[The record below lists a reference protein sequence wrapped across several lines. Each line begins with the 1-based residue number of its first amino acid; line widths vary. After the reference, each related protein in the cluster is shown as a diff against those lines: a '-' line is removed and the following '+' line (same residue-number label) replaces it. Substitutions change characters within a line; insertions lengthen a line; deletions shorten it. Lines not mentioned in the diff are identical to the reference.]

1 MRPADWSVL
10 ELSSDPVPGDPNVVQ
25 VGGRDYLDVAD
36 AIKDAERRLR
46 TLDLG
51 SAVVSKAIDALNETS
66 EKVADNI
73 GKAEARYRATGEALT
88 RYAPALE
95 AAQRDSLEALSLAH
109 SARSAADTASSQ
121 QQHYLRLASD
131 EHDPQQALSYTNLA
145 DGLDAE
151 TSGANSHLANARDK
165 VHSAMSGRDRAA
177 ESAIDHI
184 HSVTKSDGLHD
195 SWWDD
200 WGKDLLSVIT
210 DVAGWVASIAG
221 VLALL
226 VCWIPV
232 VGQALAAALL
242 LVAGIAAVV
251 NAIGNIVL
259 AATGDRSWTEA
270 IISIAGAVLAV
281 VGMGAAARVV
291 GNVASAAR
299 INVKAGAEIAA
310 GQAEKLTARQAITLK
325 PSELA
330 ESERLWAKPV
340 SELKPGETV
349 YRVHGGGAAPEGA
362 SYSTL
367 PPSAMGNPR
376 SALGLPK
383 VNTATDLIV
392 AKVDDTAN
400 VVVTRH
406 ALPLNGQPGGAPEY
420 IIPGGFGP
428 SKGITVLSD
437 TPLRVR

>member
-1 MRPADWSVL
+1 MRPPDWIAL
-10 ELSSDPVPGDPNVVQ
+10 DLGSDPVPGEPGIVLS
-25 VGGRDYLDVAD
+25 GGRDSLAVAD
-36 AIKDAERRLR
+36 AIKDAGRKLR

-51 SAVVSKAIDALNETS
+51 SAVVSQAVDALIETS
-66 EKVADNI
+66 GKVADNI
-73 GKAEARYRATGEALT
+73 STAEARYRATGIALS

-95 AAQRDSLEALSLAH
+95 TAQQESIEALTLAR
-109 SARSAADTASSQ
+109 SARSAADSASNDK
-121 QQHYLRLASD
+121 QHYLRLAAD

-145 DGLDAE
+145 DGLDSDAA
-151 TSGANSHLANARDK
+151 GAHAHLANALGR
-165 VHSAMSGRDRAA
+165 VHDAMSSRDRAA
-177 ESAIDHI
+177 QSAIDDI
-184 HSVTKSDGLHD
+184 HAITTHDGLHD

-210 DVAGWVASIAG
+210 DVAGRVSSIAG

-232 VGQALAAALL
+232 IGQALAAVFL

-259 AATGDRSWTEA
+259 ASTGDRSCTEA
-270 IISIAGAVLAV
+270 VISIAGAVLAV

-299 INVKAGAEIAA
+299 INVKAAAEVGA
-310 GQAEKLTARQAITLK
+310 QNMEKVTIRQAIRLK

-330 ESERLWAKPV
+330 DSERLFAKPV
-340 SELKPGETV
+340 ADLQPGQTV
-349 YRVHGGGAAPEGA
+349 YRLHGGGALPEGA

-367 PPSAMGNPR
+367 PPSSMANPR
-376 SALGLPK
+376 SSLGLPR
-383 VNTATDLIV
+383 VNTGENLII
-392 AKVDDTAN
+392 AKVDHIDN

-420 IIPGGFGP
+420 IIPGKFGP
-428 SKGITVLSD
+428 TKRVTVLSD

>member
-1 MRPADWSVL
+1 MRPSDWSAL
-10 ELSSDPVPGDPNVVQ
+10 DLGSDPVPGEPGIVLS
-25 VGGRDYLDVAD
+25 GGRDYLAVAD
-36 AIKDAERRLR
+36 AIKDSERKLR

-51 SAVVSKAIDALNETS
+51 SAVVSQSIDALIETS
-66 EKVADNI
+66 GKVADNI
-73 GKAEARYRATGEALT
+73 GKAEARYRATGDALS

-95 AAQRDSLEALSLAH
+95 AAQRESMEALSLAQ
-109 SARSAADTASSQ
+109 SARSAADSASNDK
-121 QQHYLRLASD
+121 QHYLRLAAD
-131 EHDPQQALSYTNLA
+131 EHDPQRALTYTNLA
-145 DGLDAE
+145 EDLDSDAA
-151 TSGANSHLANARDK
+151 GAHAHLANAQGRA
-165 VHSAMSGRDRAA
+165 HEAMAARDRAA
-177 ESAIDHI
+177 QAAIDDI
-184 HSVTKSDGLHD
+184 HAITKHDGLKD

-210 DVAGWVASIAG
+210 DVAGWVSSIAG

-232 VGQALAAALL
+232 IGQALAAVFL

-299 INVKAGAEIAA
+299 INAKAGVEIAA
-310 GQAEKLTARQAITLK
+310 GQAEKLTVRQAIRLK
-325 PSELA
+325 PSELSD
-330 ESERLWAKPV
+330 SEGLWAKPV
-340 SELKPGETV
+340 SDLKPGDSV
-349 YRVHGGGAAPEGA
+349 YRLHGNGALPEGA

-367 PPSAMGNPR
+367 SPSQMRNPR
-376 SALGLPK
+376 SSLGLPD
-383 VNTATDLIV
+383 VNSGENLIV
-392 AKVDDTAN
+392 ARVDSVDN

-420 IIPGGFGP
+420 IIPGAFGP

>member
-1 MRPADWSVL
+1 MRPSDWSAL
-10 ELSSDPVPGDPNVVQ
+10 DLGSDPVPGEPEVVLS
-25 VGGRDYLDVAD
+25 GGRDYLSVAD
-36 AIKDAERRLR
+36 AIRDAERKLR

-51 SAVVSKAIDALNETS
+51 SAVVSQAVDALNETS
-66 EKVADNI
+66 GKVADNI
-73 GKAEARYRATGEALT
+73 AKAEARYRATGNALVH
-88 RYAPALE
+88 YAPALE
-95 AAQRDSLEALSLAH
+95 SAQRDSLEALTL
-109 SARSAADTASSQ
+109 ARSAQSAADSASNDK
-121 QQHYLRLASD
+121 QHYLRLAAD
-131 EHDPQQALSYTNLA
+131 EHDPTQALTYTNLA
-145 DGLDAE
+145 DGMDADAA
-151 TSGANSHLANARDK
+151 GAHAHLANAQGK
-165 VHSAMSGRDRAA
+165 VHDAMSSRDRAA
-177 ESAIDHI
+177 QSAVDDI
-184 HSVTKSDGLHD
+184 HAITKHDGLKD

-210 DVAGWVASIAG
+210 DVAGWVSSIAG

-232 VGQALAAALL
+232 IGQALAAVFL

-299 INVKAGAEIAA
+299 INAKAAVEVGA
-310 GQAEKLTARQAITLK
+310 QNMEKLTVRQAIRLK

-330 ESERLWAKPV
+330 DSEALFAKPV
-340 SELKPGETV
+340 ADLKPGDSV
-349 YRVHGGGAAPEGA
+349 YRLHGDQALPEGA

-367 PPSAMGNPR
+367 SPSQMSNPR
-376 SALGLPK
+376 SSLGLPD
-383 VNTATDLIV
+383 VNSGENLIV
-392 AKVDDTAN
+392 ARVDSVDN
-400 VVVTRH
+400 VRVTRH

-420 IIPGGFGP
+420 IIPGEFGP
-428 SKGITVLSD
+428 NKGITVLSD
-437 TPLRVR
+437 TPLRLR